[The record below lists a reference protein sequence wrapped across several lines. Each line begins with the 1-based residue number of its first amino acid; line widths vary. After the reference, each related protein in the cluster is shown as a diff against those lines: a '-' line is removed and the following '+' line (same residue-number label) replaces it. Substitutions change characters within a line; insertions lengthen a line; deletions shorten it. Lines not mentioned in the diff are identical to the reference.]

1 MLTRFGELGLTNVF
15 NMSICVSFYFIFH
28 FPSTSVISHGSF
40 QLKMTVTSLHFI
52 LLSDTSTLSYH
63 RLERRKKSDQKPHRY
78 IRYINKATQFLT
90 TRSVIRHGNPQPD
103 RASCY
108 IQQNVSDNKGSVWVI
123 HLFHQNSSALWEG
136 TETGLITI
144 K

>member
-1 MLTRFGELGLTNVF
+1 MRLFINYLQQRKKEKMLTRFGELGLTNVF
-15 NMSICVSFYFIFH
+15 NMSICVSFYFIFYLS
-28 FPSTSVISHGSF
+28 STSVISHGSF

-78 IRYINKATQFLT
+78 IRYINKATHFLT

-108 IQQNVSDNKGSVWVI
+108 IQQNVSDNKGSV
-123 HLFHQNSSALWEG
+123 
-136 TETGLITI
+136 
-144 K
+144 